1 MRERGTTN
9 GSQDTTSLDSKSR
22 TLSDPDILFRF
33 SETDEE
39 SNNRHSDF
47 SGYEPHRVSGEG
59 SPIMKSPW
67 NQASGD
73 LLYTGSDSKNIRV
86 WKNLNEFS
94 AFKSRSGLV
103 KAIIISGKK
112 IFTGHQDGKV
122 RVWKASSKHPRR
134 YSQAFSGCRFPVDNK
149 GQSLLLYAFSNV
161 FRLPVWYAAVI
172 DLHPKILS
180 EPNTTEMVETESRFL
195 MTASDHIGDGFKILK
210 TASESIRLKRNPRS
224 FIEAMVS

>member
-1 MRERGTTN
+1 FGV
-9 GSQDTTSLDSKSR
+9 D
-22 TLSDPDILFRF
+22 
-33 SETDEE
+33 DEE

-67 NQASGD
+67 NQGTPWSMATLDDPNYPMNGLVGSLVREEGHTF
-73 LLYTGSDSKNIRV
+73 YSRCTAVTSFITGSDSKNIRV

-94 AFKSRSGLV
+94 AFKSSSGLV

-134 YSQAFSGCRFPVDNK
+134 YSQVATFPSLFS
-149 GQSLLLYAFSNV
+149 
-161 FRLPVWYAAVI
+161 
-172 DLHPKILS
+172 
-180 EPNTTEMVETESRFL
+180 
-195 MTASDHIGDGFKILK
+195 ILK
-210 TASESIRLKRNPRS
+210 CSVRPKNYVEVKRKHTAVWIKHCDAKTAL
-224 FIEAMVS
+224 